1 MKKIIFIFLFLF
13 SHLALASYP
22 ELFGASY
29 STSSIANQS
38 NLDINDPSNNY
49 YAPALLGFSDKVNM
63 LYQLNSVSTG
73 FTPIKNI
80 VITNNTNS
88 NAQTYGDVSNNYE
101 NFNGGA
107 LHFAL
112 PIGYQHIGT
121 LGLSVY
127 MPLGSLME
135 TNSGDPFRP
144 EYVMY
149 QSRYQHTS
157 AYLNFAKS
165 FLNDYSISIGSY
177 LGFQASANVNTNIN
191 LGIGATY
198 GSWASARSK
207 ISPSLALIASF
218 AKKYDHNKFYFTY
231 QQEMKSNLKATVN
244 GEITDP
250 ARFLLNTEIN
260 SMIFYDP
267 HTFRFGFSQN
277 YKDLEI
283 YTGIEYQL
291 WSNYIPPK
299 INIIKTGGVIYSST
313 NFENLVIRNT
323 FNPRIGLKYSLTSR
337 FDLSAGLGYRM
348 TPIDGNFSGSGN
360 SIDANTTIF
369 STGFQYRIVIW
380 SRDVSI
386 GSSFQYQLLEKNHV
400 IKTTLQEDGSIG
412 NKIGSGPNG
421 YDIAGHVIA
430 GSAGIKFN
438 F

>member
-13 SHLALASYP
+13 SHLAQASYP

-157 AYLNFAKS
+157 AYLSFAKK
-165 FLNDYSISIGSY
+165 FNDDYAWSIGTY
-177 LGFQASANVNTNIN
+177 LGFQATANINTNLSLN
-191 LGIGATY
+191 GTPY
-198 GSWASARSK
+198 GSWAGARSK
-207 ISPSLALIASF
+207 ISPSLAIIASF
-218 AKKYDHNKFYFTY
+218 AKKFDKSKIYFTY
-231 QQEMKSNLKATVN
+231 QQEMKSNLKSN
-244 GEITDP
+244 ISGELSNPLPVAI
-250 ARFLLNTEIN
+250 NTEIN
-260 SMIFYDP
+260 SLIFYDP
-267 HTFRFGFSQN
+267 HTLRFGASQN
-277 YKDLEI
+277 FGNLEL
-283 YTGIEYQL
+283 YSGIEFQL
-291 WSNYIPPK
+291 WTNYATPK
-299 INIIKTGGVIYSST
+299 IYIKNSGGIIKEST
-313 NFENLVIRNT
+313 NYENLTIRNT
-323 FNPRIGLKYSLTSR
+323 FNPRIGMKYSLTSR

-360 SIDANTTIF
+360 SIDANTTIL

-400 IKTTLQEDGSIG
+400 VKTTLQEDGSIG

-421 YDIAGHVIA
+421 YDIAGHIIA
-430 GSAGIKFN
+430 ASAGTKFN